1 MIYIDI
7 SKVGILCNQDS
18 MSIIMKERFSDLT
31 CNSFVLYVSYT
42 NVITNQNQTLSG
54 LYNLLHITAFY
65 YIYYLTQSQ
74 CYGLILSIRIRK
86 ESFTI
91 DIKSTIIVS
100 TA

>member
-1 MIYIDI
+1 
-7 SKVGILCNQDS
+7 
-18 MSIIMKERFSDLT
+18 MKERFGDLT